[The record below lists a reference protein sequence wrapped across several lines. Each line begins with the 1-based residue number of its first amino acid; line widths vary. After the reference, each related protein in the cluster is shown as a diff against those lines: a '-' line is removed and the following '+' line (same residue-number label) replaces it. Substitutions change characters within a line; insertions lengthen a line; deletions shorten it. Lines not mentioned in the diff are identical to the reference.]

1 MPKGRSWTREQEKKL
16 QEFVKAKVSP
26 EAIARELGISVGSV
40 LQKMRRLGL
49 EVVVHGD
56 FQNTTTTDLP
66 KDLFTVEQV
75 LLSLA
80 RALKALEKPGLEEAE
95 VLRLRTLVQACRVY
109 QDKFAE
115 YVNYRRIEG
124 DLMELRKEVA
134 ALRASFLF
142 QFPLLGISP

>member
-1 MPKGRSWTREQEKKL
+1 LPKGKPWTRDQEKKL
-16 QEFVKAKVSP
+16 QDLVKAKVSQ
-26 EAIARELGISVGSV
+26 ETIARELGISLDSV

-49 EVVVHGD
+49 EVVGHGD
-56 FQNTTTTDLP
+56 LQSPTTTHELP

-80 RALKALEKPGLEEAE
+80 RAVKLLEQSGLDKDE
-95 VLRLRTLVQACRVY
+95 VSRLRSLVQACRVY

-115 YVNYRRIEG
+115 YVNYRRIEE

-134 ALRASFLF
+134 ALRASAENAK
-142 QFPLLGISP
+142 G

>member
-1 MPKGRSWTREQEKKL
+1 MPKGKPWTRDQEKKL
-16 QEFVKAKVSP
+16 QDLVRAKVSP
-26 EAIARELGISVGSV
+26 ETIARELGISVGSV

-56 FQNTTTTDLP
+56 LQNTTTSCDLP
-66 KDLFTVEQV
+66 EELLTVEQV

-80 RALKALEKPGLEEAE
+80 RAVKSLEQVGLDRNET
-95 VLRLRTLVQACRVY
+95 LRLRSLVQGCRIY

-124 DLMELRKEVA
+124 DLVELRKEVGV
-134 ALRASFLF
+134 LRASAKDATR
-142 QFPLLGISP
+142 

>member
-1 MPKGRSWTREQEKKL
+1 MKGKPWTRAQEKKL

-26 EAIARELGISVGSV
+26 EAIARELKISVGSV

-49 EVVVHGD
+49 EVVVNDGQH
-56 FQNTTTTDLP
+56 NTTTTCDLP

-80 RALKALEKPGLEEAE
+80 RAVKSLEQPGLDKDEI
-95 VLRLRTLVQACRVY
+95 LRLRSLIQGCRVY

-115 YVNYRRIEG
+115 YVNYRRIEC
-124 DLMELRKEVA
+124 DLAFNSLCAWE
-134 ALRASFLF
+134 ASS
-142 QFPLLGISP
+142 LGF

>member
-1 MPKGRSWTREQEKKL
+1 MTKGRPWTRDQEKKL
-16 QEFVKAKVSP
+16 QDLVKAKVSP
-26 EAIARELGISVGSV
+26 ETIARELGISVGSV

-49 EVVVHGD
+49 EVVVHCD
-56 FQNTTTTDLP
+56 LQNTTTTDLP
-66 KDLFTVEQV
+66 KELFTVEQV

-80 RALKALEKPGLEEAE
+80 RAVKSLEQPGLDKDE
-95 VLRLRTLVQACRVY
+95 VLRLRSLIQGCRVY

-134 ALRASFLF
+134 ALRARAKNEA
-142 QFPLLGISP
+142 G